1 MALSRQAKYLSTENI
16 AEVEEYIK
24 RGRRYPERDLC
35 MFYFSV
41 YAAFRAVDTSNTTWE
56 MLTDAKGNLVDEV
69 RITNTA
75 SKGKSG
81 GRVVPLH
88 PKLMAALRAFH
99 EVCGCPSRG
108 PLFVSERGKKFTA
121 HVVVQRFAYW
131 YGQLGLKGCSSH
143 SGRRTFITN
152 AARHIAKHGGS
163 LKEVQE
169 LAGHAHLTTTERYIV
184 TNERTKRLIVN
195 EM

>member
-24 RGRRYPERDLC
+24 RGRRYPERDIC

-143 SGRRTFITN
+143 SGRRTALTN
-152 AARHIAKHGGS
+152 LARSINLHGGS
-163 LKEVQE
+163 MNDVRA
-169 LAGHAHLTTTERYIV
+169 LAGHKHLNTTQRYIEE
-184 TNERTKRLIVN
+184 NEEAKKAAIANL
-195 EM
+195 